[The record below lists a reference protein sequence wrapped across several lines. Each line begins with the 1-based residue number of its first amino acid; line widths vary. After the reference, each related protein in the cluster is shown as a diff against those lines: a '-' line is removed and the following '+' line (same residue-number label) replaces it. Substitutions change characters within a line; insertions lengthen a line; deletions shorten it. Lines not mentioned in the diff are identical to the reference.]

1 MTVCR
6 RFDCRN
12 EFESWGRGVSPKQFC
27 SGYCRMR
34 WHRTRNE
41 AARWV
46 WATLE
51 CPTCGVGFST
61 RNAAQVYCTKPCWER
76 EYRAR
81 PEFKEQR
88 RSYDTT
94 YYRRHSEAIN
104 ARERR
109 KRARRNRCECGLL
122 KLRSERQCQRCA
134 ALPIA
139 NEVLKW

>member
-12 EFESWGRGVSPKQFC
+12 EFEPRIQGGSPKQFC
-27 SGYCRMR
+27 SGYCRLR
-34 WHRTRNE
+34 WHRARYE

-76 EYRAR
+76 EYKTR
-81 PEFKEQR
+81 PEYKER
-88 RSYDTT
+88 RHREGNT

-109 KRARRNRCECGLL
+109 KRARRNHCECGVL
-122 KLRSERQCQRCA
+122 KPRTERQCQRCA
-134 ALPIA
+134 ALPMA
-139 NEVLKW
+139 NEVLKR